1 MTDQIAFLENK
12 RKVAI
17 AVAMSLGVLL
27 LLPGSLGYGGT
38 IIIQEAYGQFN
49 LPLLEDEEAVEE
61 EDGGIVVEEEED
73 ETTTTTTTTPTTPPT
88 PPPTADVTPTTNATL
103 QDPSTYMMAERN
115 DDSVRG
121 FIGSSLFPTQGA
133 GDGNT
138 LAPADDS
145 GHILTGVFRLF
156 ANDSHLER
164 FVAEIEVATIDGSSY
179 HDISIEEGAPRFEV
193 TEGTGTS
200 GASSNIVGNIYLDG
214 GTTPA
219 IVGVPM
225 TISIRGQVLAIEG
238 IDIDETR
245 ITDTGQQDILSII
258 DGQSIFGIVSR

>member
-27 LLPGSLGYGGT
+27 LLPASLGYGGT
-38 IIIQEAYGQFN
+38 ITIQEAFGQFN
-49 LPLLEDEEAVEE
+49 LPLLEDEE

-73 ETTTTTTTTPTTPPT
+73 ETTTTTTTTPTTPT
-88 PPPTADVTPTTNATL
+88 SPPPTADVTTTNATL

-115 DDSVRG
+115 EDSVRG

-133 GDGNT
+133 GGGNA

-179 HDISIEEGAPRFEV
+179 HVISIEEGAPRFEV

-200 GASSNIVGNIYLDG
+200 AASSSIVGNIYLDG

-219 IVGVPM
+219 IVSVPM

-245 ITDTGQQDILSII
+245 ITDTGQQDILSIF
-258 DGQSIFGIVSR
+258 DGQSIYGTIPRG

>member
-1 MTDQIAFLENK
+1 MTDQFAFLENK
-12 RKVAI
+12 CKAAI

-27 LLPGSLGYGGT
+27 LLLPASLGYGGT
-38 IIIQEAYGQFN
+38 IIIQEAFGQFN

-61 EDGGIVVEEEED
+61 ENGGIVVEEEEED
-73 ETTTTTTTTPTTPPT
+73 DTTTTT
-88 PPPTADVTPTTNATL
+88 AAL
-103 QDPSTYMMAERN
+103 QDLSTYMMAERN

-133 GDGNT
+133 GGGNT

-156 ANDSHLER
+156 ANDSQLER
-164 FVAEIEVATIDGSSY
+164 FVAEMEIAAIDGSSF
-179 HDISIEEGAPRFEV
+179 HNITIEEGAPRFEV

-200 GASSNIVGNIYLDG
+200 AASSNIVGNIYLNG

-219 IVGVPM
+219 IVSVPM

-238 IDIDETR
+238 IGIGERR
-245 ITDTGQQDILSII
+245 ITD
-258 DGQSIFGIVSR
+258 

>member
-27 LLPGSLGYGGT
+27 LLPASLGYGGT
-38 IIIQEAYGQFN
+38 ITIQEAFGQFN
-49 LPLLEDEEAVEE
+49 LPLLEDEE

-73 ETTTTTTTTPTTPPT
+73 ETTTTTTTTPTTPT
-88 PPPTADVTPTTNATL
+88 SPPPTADVTTTTNATL

-115 DDSVRG
+115 EDSVRG

-133 GDGNT
+133 GGGNA

-156 ANDSHLER
+156 ANDSQLER

-200 GASSNIVGNIYLDG
+200 AASSNIVGNIYLDG

-245 ITDTGQQDILSII
+245 ITDTGQQDILSIF
-258 DGQSIFGIVSR
+258 DGQSIYGTIPRG

>member
-1 MTDQIAFLENK
+1 
-12 RKVAI
+12 
-17 AVAMSLGVLL
+17 MSLGILLL
-27 LLPGSLGYGGT
+27 LLPASLEYGGT
-38 IIIQEAYGQFN
+38 IIIQEAFGQFN

-61 EDGGIVVEEEED
+61 EDGGIVVEEEEGD
-73 ETTTTTTTTPTTPPT
+73 ETTTTTTTTPTTPT
-88 PPPTADVTPTTNATL
+88 SPPPTADVTTTNTTL
-103 QDPSTYMMAERN
+103 QDPSTYMMADRN

-121 FIGSSLFPTQGA
+121 FIGSSLSPTQGA
-133 GDGNT
+133 AGGNT

-164 FVAEIEVATIDGSSY
+164 FVAEIEVAAIDGSSF
-179 HDISIEEGAPRFEV
+179 HDITIEEGAPRFEV

-200 GASSNIVGNIYLDG
+200 AASSNIVGNIYLNG

-219 IVGVPM
+219 IVSVPM

-245 ITDTGQQDILSII
+245 ITDTGQQDILSIF
-258 DGQSIFGIVSR
+258 DGQTIYGTIPRG